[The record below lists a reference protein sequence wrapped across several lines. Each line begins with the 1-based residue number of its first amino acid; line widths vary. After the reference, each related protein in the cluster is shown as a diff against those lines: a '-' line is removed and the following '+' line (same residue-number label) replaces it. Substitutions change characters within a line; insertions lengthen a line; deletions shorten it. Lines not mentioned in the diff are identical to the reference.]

1 MLQSAGEA
9 ISHDRHFVLK
19 SDTKFTRHFV
29 CDLST
34 RVSVLSAVTDVL
46 KGDKLLKTRRPNFQI
61 KAQRDNGRSRL
72 NPESLSAFSVPLL
85 PNTHV
90 LQGCLAG
97 FTGSSA
103 LSVQGGDGKLDEFDT
118 LKL

>member
-61 KAQRDNGRSRL
+61 KAQRDNRPLEVRWKGH
-72 NPESLSAFSVPLL
+72 LL
-85 PNTHV
+85 PT
-90 LQGCLAG
+90 A
-97 FTGSSA
+97 SSA
-103 LSVQGGDGKLDEFDT
+103 KTGA
-118 LKL
+118 